1 MSTRKLEVDGTEV
14 TLSTKS
20 PFDRRVPMSQ
30 EERDLSAF
38 SSCSLALYSLVQEM
52 LSQQALKSPG
62 DNCLPELSQLASEE
76 RKRRSQGKEY
86 GRRV

>member
-30 EERDLSAF
+30 EEQDLSAF

-52 LSQQALKSPG
+52 WSTQALRAPG

-76 RKRRSQGKEY
+76 RKRRSQVKEY
-86 GRRV
+86 VRRV